1 MPVAMS
7 ASEPPGPI
15 PNPVVTR
22 RSAGEYCG
30 GDSMGGEAVAGI
42 SDPRNAV
49 GQRGLTSG
57 SIAMRVAGWSSGSS
71 LGS

>member
-7 ASEPPGPI
+7 ASDPLGPI
-15 PNPVVTR
+15 PNPIVTR

-42 SDPRNAV
+42 SDPRNE
-49 GQRGLTSG
+49 
-57 SIAMRVAGWSSGSS
+57 GWTQE
-71 LGS
+71 LLFR